1 MTHQMT
7 HFLFERY
14 EFKFTTQ
21 INNLLRSV
29 ITCMDFHPSTDLA
42 TYQIEN
48 YFYGFYK
55 IFVCKIFLVFI
66 VIFWRFRAF
75 REQVQMHHHHHYK
88 LRHIQADLV

>member
-48 YFYGFYK
+48 YFMVFTK
-55 IFVCKIFLVFI
+55 FLFVRFFWFL
-66 VIFWRFRAF
+66 
-75 REQVQMHHHHHYK
+75 
-88 LRHIQADLV
+88 